1 MKVLALILVAFLSQ
15 QARPGTTST
24 IRGVVL
30 RSGTTTP
37 VDKAIVELHPNKDA
51 EPRAVTTSSN
61 GRFEFLNV
69 PPGFYQLNASRSGY
83 LNTSLGQ
90 RGVSGSGRDLKVEP
104 GTTVDNL
111 ELSMTATGAISGR
124 VFDDTGEPLANVT
137 VEALKYSYADGERTL
152 ATVGS
157 DTTNDLGEFRLFWL
171 PPGQYHLSAIPEGNG
186 NDHTL
191 TFLKG
196 KGGIKMLAG
205 SGFTEAVF
213 FELDGASA
221 GVKLDRASPGVKS
234 DRALVPVYYP
244 GTPDPQFA
252 TTVEVRSGAD
262 VRGID
267 FRLTRVATRKVRGT
281 LMDSLTGQPS
291 ASGSVSLIP
300 RSPSGARF
308 ANHSSHSENG
318 TFEFTSVRPGA
329 YFVVANANI
338 GSEDGNDRV
347 IGGSTPIEIGESD
360 LNSVV
365 VTLQRAVDI
374 EGAITLEGPA
384 TLPTE
389 VHPLLALVRP
399 QRSEHYAEYM
409 DDINTRFR
417 IPNVLEGDYRLRWE
431 SSNELPPGVYLKSVS
446 FGPVDALNNSIH
458 IDQRTRDRLEV
469 VLGANAGGVTGTV
482 VDRERKPAAG
492 VRVVL
497 IPDAAPRQRN
507 DLYQNTFSDESG
519 NFRFERIPPGSY
531 SLFAWEDI
539 EDGLWRDAEFLRRHA
554 GSGKSLHI
562 VEGGRGTV
570 EVVVVPSV
578 L

>member
-1 MKVLALILVAFLSQ
+1 MKVFALILVAFLSQ

-69 PPGFYQLNASRSGY
+69 PPGSYQLMASRSGY
-83 LNTSLGQ
+83 LHTSLGQ
-90 RGVSGSGRDLKVEP
+90 RGASGSGRDLKVEP

-137 VEALKYSYADGERTL
+137 VEALKYSYSDGERTL
-152 ATVGS
+152 STVGS

-191 TFLKG
+191 TFLKA
-196 KGGIKMLAG
+196 KGIKMRAG
-205 SGFTEAVF
+205 SGFTEALF

-300 RSPSGARF
+300 RNPSDARF

-360 LNSVV
+360 LNNVV

-384 TLPTE
+384 TLPQE
-389 VHPLLALVRP
+389 IQPNLALVAP
-399 QRSEHYAEYM
+399 QRDGHYAEYM
-409 DDINTRFR
+409 DNINTRFR

-431 SSNELPPGVYLKSVS
+431 SSNELPPGLYLKSAS
-446 FGPVDALNNSIH
+446 FGPVDALNGSIH
-458 IDQRTRDRLEV
+458 IDQRTRDRLQI

-482 VDRERKPAAG
+482 VDPRSQTRAG
-492 VRVVL
+492 VKIVL
-497 IPDAAPRQRN
+497 IPDASRSPTQRYIPG
-507 DLYQNTFSDESG
+507 LECPTSQG

-531 SLFAWEDI
+531 SLLPGRISKTDFGGTRNSFA
-539 EDGLWRDAEFLRRHA
+539 GTQARTNRCTLLRAA
-554 GSGKSLHI
+554 GRPS
-562 VEGGRGTV
+562 R
-570 EVVVVPSV
+570 VVVVPSA